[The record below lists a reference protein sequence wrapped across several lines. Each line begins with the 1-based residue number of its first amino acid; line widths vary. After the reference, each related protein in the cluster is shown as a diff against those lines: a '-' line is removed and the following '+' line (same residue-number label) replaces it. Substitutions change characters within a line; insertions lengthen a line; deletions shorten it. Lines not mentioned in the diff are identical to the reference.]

1 MTTKIEITVTENDN
15 VYFIY
20 VYREKTLLHKF
31 ELGKKTTDPKQ
42 SRFIE
47 TMCTLIGQ
55 TVTRIV
61 KNLIKGE

>member
-1 MTTKIEITVTENDN
+1 MTTKIEISITENDN

-31 ELGKKTTDPKQ
+31 ELGKKTTDPKR
-42 SRFIE
+42 SRFID
-47 TMCTLIGQ
+47 TMCHLIGES
-55 TVTRIV
+55 VTRIV